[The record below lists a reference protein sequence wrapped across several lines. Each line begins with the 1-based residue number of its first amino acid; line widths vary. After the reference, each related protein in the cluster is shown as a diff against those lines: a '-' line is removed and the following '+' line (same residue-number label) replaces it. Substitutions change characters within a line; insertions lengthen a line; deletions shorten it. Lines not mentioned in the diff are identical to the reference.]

1 MRAAGVHFQL
11 ASVVSSRE
19 GGRATAA
26 VESEETAAFMLFPKQ
41 VLCWECFRM

>member
-26 VESEETAAFMLFPKQ
+26 ESEETAAFMLFPKQ
-41 VLCWECFRM
+41 VLC